1 MSKRRVF
8 DINFPADPP
17 ASPAPSAPAIPA
29 AASSPEAAKSEGAKS
44 EMGKPGMGKPEGA
57 SVAEARRGP
66 MATAI
71 SENAEALKARAVAE
85 QNIRAENDRLA
96 HEFVRLKKLGLVVD
110 RIPLDQIAT
119 SKLVRDRALSRDP
132 ELEELKSSIRSIGLS
147 NPIRVEESADGA
159 YQLVQGFRRLSAYR
173 ALFEET
179 GESDFASIPAGLI
192 AKGETLQ
199 GLYRRMVDENL
210 VRRDISFAE
219 MAQLALSYAQDPET
233 GCDLVEEAVGH
244 LYASAGR
251 QKRSYIRHFAEMLE
265 MIGDELRFA
274 EAIPRALGLD
284 LKKKLSED
292 DSLAAVLVQAL
303 QRGAAQTA
311 EAELLIL
318 RGFLSGPTGAG
329 ASATQSEI
337 AAGQAKAGLAK
348 TTLRCAVPSG
358 TVRCQARDG
367 RIELAM
373 ERDFSVIDRYRL
385 ETAITAFFAALEQTD
400 TPDQ

>member
-17 ASPAPSAPAIPA
+17 ASPAPSQPAAPAPDA
-29 AASSPEAAKSEGAKS
+29 TKTGATRAEAS
-44 EMGKPGMGKPEGA
+44 KPEVA

-71 SENAEALKARAVAE
+71 SENAEALKARAAAE

-110 RIPLDQIAT
+110 RIPLDQIST
-119 SKLVRDRALSRDP
+119 SKLVRDRAITRDP

-147 NPIRVEESADGA
+147 NPIRVEEAADGA

-173 ALFEET
+173 ALYEET

-192 AKGETLQ
+192 ARGETLQ

-251 QKRSYIRHFAEMLE
+251 QKRSYIRHFAELLE
-265 MIGDELRFA
+265 IIGGELRFA

-284 LKKKLSED
+284 LKKKLAED
-292 DSLAAVLVQAL
+292 DSLAAALVQAL
-303 QRGAAQTA
+303 QQDAAQTA
-311 EAELLIL
+311 EGELAIL
-318 RGFLSGPTGAG
+318 RGFLSGTTGAG
-329 ASATQSEI
+329 ASSGAVSES
-337 AAGQAKAGLAK
+337 QAKAGVAK

-367 RIELAM
+367 RVELAM
-373 ERDFSVIDRYRL
+373 DRDFSVIDRYRL

-400 TPDQ
+400 PLD

>member
-8 DINFPADPP
+8 DINFPADPAP
-17 ASPAPSAPAIPA
+17 KTAAASPAPEVSKEDGPAV
-29 AASSPEAAKSEGAKS
+29 SES
-44 EMGKPGMGKPEGA
+44 
-57 SVAEARRGP
+57 RRGP

-110 RIPLDQIAT
+110 RIPLEQIST
-119 SKLVRDRALSRDP
+119 SKLVRDRATARDP
-132 ELEELKSSIRSIGLS
+132 ELEELQASIRSIGLS
-147 NPIRVEESADGA
+147 NPIRVEEEADGR
-159 YQLVQGFRRLSAYR
+159 YQLIQGFRRLSAYR
-173 ALFEET
+173 ALYAET
-179 GESDFASIPAGLI
+179 GAAEFAAIPAGLI
-192 AKGETLQ
+192 AKGQDLQ

-210 VRRDISFAE
+210 VRRDISFSE

-233 GCDLVEEAVGH
+233 GCDLVEEAVSH

-251 QKRSYIRHFAEMLE
+251 QKRSYIRHFAELLDL
-265 MIGDELRFA
+265 IGAHLQFA
-274 EAIPRALGLD
+274 EAIPRALGLE
-284 LKKKLSED
+284 LKKRLSED
-292 DSLAAVLVQAL
+292 EHLAAELGLIL
-303 QRGAAQTA
+303 QNSPRPNA
-311 EAELLIL
+311 EAELAVL
-318 RGFLSGPTGAG
+318 RGFLSGSLGRSVAARPTDVAG
-329 ASATQSEI
+329 S
-337 AAGQAKAGLAK
+337 QAKTGIAK

-385 ETAITAFFAALEQTD
+385 ETAIAAFFAALEEGETSD
-400 TPDQ
+400 

>member
-8 DINFPADPP
+8 DINFPTDPP
-17 ASPAPSAPAIPA
+17 ASPAPSQSAAPAPD
-29 AASSPEAAKSEGAKS
+29 ASKTGASKADAS
-44 EMGKPGMGKPEGA
+44 KPEVA

-110 RIPLDQIAT
+110 RIPLDQIST
-119 SKLVRDRALSRDP
+119 SKLVRDRAISRDP
-132 ELEELKSSIRSIGLS
+132 DLEELKSSIRSIGLS
-147 NPIRVEESADGA
+147 NPIRVEEAADGA

-192 AKGETLQ
+192 ARGETLQ

-251 QKRSYIRHFAEMLE
+251 QKRSYIRHFAELLE

-284 LKKKLSED
+284 LKKKLAED
-292 DSLAAVLVQAL
+292 DSLAAALVQTL
-303 QRGAAQTA
+303 HREAAQTA
-311 EAELLIL
+311 EGELLIL
-318 RGFLSGPTGAG
+318 RGFLSGGTDAG
-329 ASATQSEI
+329 AAAVPGGGSES
-337 AAGQAKAGLAK
+337 QAKPGVAK

-367 RIELAM
+367 RVELAM
-373 ERDFSVIDRYRL
+373 DRDFSVIDRYRL

-400 TPDQ
+400 PLD

>member
-8 DINFPADPP
+8 DINFPADPAPKTP
-17 ASPAPSAPAIPA
+17 AVSPAPDVAKDDSTSATE
-29 AASSPEAAKSEGAKS
+29 S
-44 EMGKPGMGKPEGA
+44 
-57 SVAEARRGP
+57 RRGP

-71 SENAEALKARAVAE
+71 SENAEALKARAAAE

-110 RIPLDQIAT
+110 RIPLDQIST
-119 SKLVRDRALSRDP
+119 SKLVRDRATSRDP
-132 ELEELKSSIRSIGLS
+132 ELEELQASIRSIGLS
-147 NPIRVEESADGA
+147 NPIRVEEEADGS
-159 YQLVQGFRRLSAYR
+159 YQLIQGFRRLSAYR
-173 ALFEET
+173 ALYAET
-179 GESDFASIPAGLI
+179 GSEEFAAIPAGLI
-192 AKGETLQ
+192 AKGQDLQ

-233 GCDLVEEAVGH
+233 GCELVEDAVAH

-251 QKRSYIRHFAEMLE
+251 QKRSYIRHFAELLE
-265 MIGDELRFA
+265 MIGARLRFA

-284 LKKKLSED
+284 LKKRLAED
-292 DSLAAVLVQAL
+292 ESLVEQLNAL
-303 QRGAAQTA
+303 LQSSPRPNA
-311 EAELLIL
+311 EAELTVL
-318 RGFLSGPTGAG
+318 RGFLSGSLGGKATAKQDDSDVGQVKTGV
-329 ASATQSEI
+329 
-337 AAGQAKAGLAK
+337 AK

-385 ETAITAFFAALEQTD
+385 ETAISAFFAALEEGE
-400 TPDQ
+400 PPE

>member
-1 MSKRRVF
+1 
-8 DINFPADPP
+8 
-17 ASPAPSAPAIPA
+17 
-29 AASSPEAAKSEGAKS
+29 
-44 EMGKPGMGKPEGA
+44 
-57 SVAEARRGP
+57 

-71 SENAEALKARAVAE
+71 SENAEALKARAAAE

-110 RIPLDQIAT
+110 RIPLDQIST
-119 SKLVRDRALSRDP
+119 SKLVRDRAITRDP

-147 NPIRVEESADGA
+147 NPIRVEEAADGA

-179 GESDFASIPAGLI
+179 GESDFATIPAGLI
-192 AKGETLQ
+192 ARGETLQ

-219 MAQLALSYAQDPET
+219 MAQLALSYAQDPGT

-251 QKRSYIRHFAEMLE
+251 QKRSYIRHFAELLE
-265 MIGDELRFA
+265 IIGGELRFA

-284 LKKKLSED
+284 LKKKLAED
-292 DSLAAVLVQAL
+292 DSLAAALVQAL
-303 QRGAAQTA
+303 QQDAAQTA
-311 EAELLIL
+311 EGELAIL
-318 RGFLSGPTGAG
+318 RGFLSGTTGAG
-329 ASATQSEI
+329 ASSGAVSES
-337 AAGQAKAGLAK
+337 QAKAGVAK

-367 RIELAM
+367 RVELAM
-373 ERDFSVIDRYRL
+373 DRDFSVIDRYRL

-400 TPDQ
+400 PLD

>member
-17 ASPAPSAPAIPA
+17 AKAPSPALSKEDG
-29 AASSPEAAKSEGAKS
+29 SQ
-44 EMGKPGMGKPEGA
+44 
-57 SVAEARRGP
+57 AESRRGP

-71 SENAEALKARAVAE
+71 SENAEALKARAAAE

-119 SKLVRDRALSRDP
+119 SKLVRDRATSRDP
-132 ELEELKSSIRSIGLS
+132 ELDELKASIRSLGLS
-147 NPIRVEESADGA
+147 NPIRVEEEADGS
-159 YQLVQGFRRLSAYR
+159 YQLIQGFRRLSAYR
-173 ALFEET
+173 ALLEET
-179 GESDFASIPAGLI
+179 GAAEFASIPAGLV
-192 AKGETLQ
+192 AKGEDLQ

-233 GCDLVEEAVGH
+233 GCALVEEAVAH

-251 QKRSYIRHFAEMLE
+251 QKRSYIRHFADLLD
-265 MIGDELRFA
+265 MIGGDLRFA
-274 EAIPRALGLD
+274 ESIPRALGLD
-284 LKKKLSED
+284 LKRKLAD
-292 DSLAAVLVQAL
+292 DPASVSALRAQLQSGDAETAEVEVAILRAFLAGGVETRAKP
-303 QRGAAQTA
+303 GAAIGA
-311 EAELLIL
+311 E
-318 RGFLSGPTGAG
+318 P
-329 ASATQSEI
+329 
-337 AAGQAKAGLAK
+337 KAGVAK

-358 TVRCQARDG
+358 IVRCQARDG

-385 ETAITAFFAALEQTD
+385 ETAISAFFTALEEND
-400 TPDQ
+400 PAE

>member
-17 ASPAPSAPAIPA
+17 TSPAPSQPVPRA
-29 AASSPEAAKSEGAKS
+29 AAQATEGT
-44 EMGKPGMGKPEGA
+44 KPDQVTTDVNKPVGA

-71 SENAEALKARAVAE
+71 SENAEALKARAAAE

-110 RIPLDQIAT
+110 RIPLDQIST
-119 SKLVRDRALSRDP
+119 SKLVRDRAIARDP

-147 NPIRVEESADGA
+147 NPIRVEEASDGA

-179 GESDFASIPAGLI
+179 GESAYASIPAGLI

-233 GCDLVEEAVGH
+233 GCDLLEDAVGH

-251 QKRSYIRHFAEMLE
+251 QKRNYIRHFAELLE
-265 MIGDELRFA
+265 MVGAELRFA

-292 DSLAAVLVQAL
+292 ETLVSELTQVL

-311 EAELLIL
+311 EAELMIL
-318 RGFLSGPTGAG
+318 RGFLAKPTGAVAQTTQDEG
-329 ASATQSEI
+329 AASL
-337 AAGQAKAGLAK
+337 AKAGIAK

-373 ERDFSVIDRYRL
+373 DRDFSVIDRYRL
-385 ETAITAFFAALEQTD
+385 ETAITAFFAALEQTE
-400 TPDQ
+400 TPD